1 VGDNVSKNVNGL
13 KLGIGLAALCAI
25 LGYSVYQINQN
36 AVAQLLEKDAT
47 ARSITAARYFE
58 KYLPTGKA
66 ILNGTPATPADQAF
80 VAQALDGTGVAR
92 FKMFDLQGKF
102 IFDSGQKGLT
112 IGDDVKFGQVN
123 DKALE
128 AQRTGQ
134 PHVELE
140 IEHEEDGDKLIAET
154 YVPIIQDDKTI
165 GTAEVY
171 SDQTANAARF
181 NAAFSWSSAL
191 IAFLAALG
199 FAAPAAAFYR
209 RNREKI
215 AADESVQFL
224 ANHDSLTKLANRAS
238 FNERLGLSLN
248 RTLDQGEVATLHF
261 IDLDFFKEINDRHG
275 HGLGDEVLQAVA
287 GRLKQTLRDGDI
299 VARYGGDEFV
309 IAQFGF
315 TKNEQIHAATAR
327 IVNVF
332 KEPLTIQGKEISMT
346 ASIGSAVAPQHGFNA
361 TDLIT
366 SADTAVYVVKA
377 GGRNAQCYFEPRFDE
392 AKRKRLALEELVRNA
407 VTTHAFQL
415 NYQPLVRLP
424 SGEIKGFEALL
435 RLRDAEGKFVS
446 PAEFIPVAEE
456 IGLIDQIGTW
466 VMEEA
471 CKTAATW
478 PDGMQI
484 SVNLSVAQF
493 KHRSIVRSTQQALEK
508 SGIAP
513 KRLLLEI
520 TESLLMTETDSILE
534 QLRELKA
541 LGVAIVMDDFG
552 TGYSSLGYMLKFP
565 FDRIKIDRSF
575 VSALEQTN
583 QNATN
588 VVQSI
593 IALGHTLKMDVT
605 AEGVET
611 EEQSN
616 ALTELKCDDAQGYH
630 FGRPM
635 PATEIPA
642 LLLKAFNEKIK
653 SREADKPSTASVAET
668 VESERISA

>member
-1 VGDNVSKNVNGL
+1 VAKNLNGL

-25 LGYSVYQINQN
+25 LGYSVYKINQN

-47 ARSITAARYFE
+47 ARSVAAARYFE
-58 KYLPTGKA
+58 KYLPTGQA

-92 FKMFDLQGKF
+92 FKMFDLLGKF
-102 IFDSGQKGLT
+102 IFDSGQMDGT
-112 IGDDVKFGQVN
+112 IGDNVKFGQVN
-123 DKALE
+123 DKALD
-128 AQRTGQ
+128 AQRTGK
-134 PHVELE
+134 PHVEIE
-140 IEHEEDGDKLIAET
+140 IENEQDGDKLIAET
-154 YVPIIQDDKTI
+154 YVPIVRDGKTI
-165 GTAEVY
+165 GAAEVY
-171 SDQTANAARF
+171 SDQTTNAARF
-181 NAAFSWSSAL
+181 NAAFGWSSAL

-215 AADESVQFL
+215 AADENVTFL

-238 FNERLGLSLN
+238 FNERLALSLN
-248 RTLDQGEVATLHF
+248 RTLDEGQVATLHF

-275 HGLGDEVLQAVA
+275 HAFGDEVLQAVA
-287 GRLKQTLRDGDI
+287 SRLKQTLRDGDI
-299 VARYGGDEFV
+299 VARFGGDEFV

-327 IVNVF
+327 IVSIF
-332 KEPLTIQGKEISMT
+332 KDPLTIQGKEIALT
-346 ASIGSAVAPQHGFNA
+346 ASIGSAVAPQHGFNT
-361 TDLIT
+361 TDLIA

-377 GGRNAQCYFEPRFDE
+377 AGRNAQCYFEPRFDE
-392 AKRKRLALEELVRNA
+392 EKRKRLALEELVRKAVATNA
-407 VTTHAFQL
+407 FEL
-415 NYQPLVRLP
+415 NFQPLVKLP
-424 SGEIKGFEALL
+424 SREIKGFEALL
-435 RLRDAEGKFVS
+435 RLRDAQGKPVS

-456 IGLIDQIGTW
+456 IGLINEIGSW
-466 VMEEA
+466 VINEA

-484 SVNLSVAQF
+484 SVNLSVSQF
-493 KHRSIVRSTQQALEK
+493 KHRSIVASTRQALAA

-513 KRLLLEI
+513 NRLLLEI
-520 TESLLMTETDSILE
+520 TESLLMAETDAILE
-534 QLRELKA
+534 QLRELKS

-552 TGYSSLGYMLKFP
+552 TGYSSLGYMLRFP

-575 VSALEQTN
+575 ISALEQTN

-611 EEQSN
+611 EQQSN

-630 FGRPM
+630 YGRPM
-635 PATEIPA
+635 PAADIPA
-642 LLLKAFNEKIK
+642 LLLKAYHEKIK
-653 SREADKPSTASVAET
+653 RLEADKPPAGPLAET